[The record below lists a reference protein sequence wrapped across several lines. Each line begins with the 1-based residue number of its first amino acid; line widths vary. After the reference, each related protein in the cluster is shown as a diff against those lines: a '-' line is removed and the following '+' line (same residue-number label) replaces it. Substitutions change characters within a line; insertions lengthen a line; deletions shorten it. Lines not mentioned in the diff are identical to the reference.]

1 MKSLSLLKK
10 FPIVRNAGPLS
21 SDSGLVVKFKIFLK
35 VFRSKSSNKFL
46 RFVSFVSEINEIIFK
61 A

>member
-10 FPIVRNAGPLS
+10 FPIVLNAGPLS
-21 SDSGLVVKFKIFLK
+21 SDSGLVVKFKIFRK
-35 VFRSKSSNKFL
+35 VSLSNSSNKFL
-46 RFVSFVSEINEIIFK
+46 RFVSLVSDINEIICK